1 MGRWPGTSNR
11 RPGLSRR
18 RSFSLIELVI
28 VVVIIGLIAAIAA
41 PRFSRATASATEAY
55 LSSTISTVRRAIE
68 LYCAEHDRYPG
79 YNPANGSPSD
89 TMFGRQLL
97 EYSDFEGNTQA
108 SLGSPFIYGPY
119 LRPPFPKNPFN
130 ELDTVAVLANPSGS
144 VAAGSSGWVAVLSN
158 GDFRINATQADFD
171 HFGVKKVLDGDAG
184 DVSAQSF

>member
-1 MGRWPGTSNR
+1 MHYLGRKLG
-11 RPGLSRR
+11 RR

-28 VVVIIGLIAAIAA
+28 VVVIIGLITAIAM

-55 LSSTISTVRRAIE
+55 LSSTISTVRQAIE
-68 LYCAEHDRYPG
+68 LYYAEHDRYPG
-79 YNPANGSPSD
+79 YNPVNGSPSD
-89 TMFGRQLL
+89 TMFVMQLL

-130 ELDTVAVLANPSGS
+130 ELDTVKVLAQAGDP

-171 HFGVKKVLDGDAG
+171 DFGVKKVLDRDAG
-184 DVSAQSF
+184 DIGAESL